1 MQPSVAPQDQPRC
14 REGDGCRE
22 PEDQDDP
29 QCLGSRCQGHQPQPP
44 TPADPIEIVNHDCLG
59 SSDLD
64 CGRVPGKLE
73 DAAVMEPAVTT
84 TPLVEVTTVRK

>member
-1 MQPSVAPQDQPRC
+1 MQTPSVSFCELRYKVIGLP
-14 REGDGCRE
+14 
-22 PEDQDDP
+22 
-29 QCLGSRCQGHQPQPP
+29 H
-44 TPADPIEIVNHDCLG
+44 VNDDCLMG